1 MSTHL
6 DTEDFQ
12 CEMCNSTNTIRD
24 IVQDTKSYDFFVE
37 MCFDCG
43 HENFTTIIIHELGTN
58 SFQMSL
64 EELNDVRKFFDFEE
78 ITQEQLDKNQTERDS
93 YQFDEEI
100 KRITEGIISVSEMN

>member
-6 DTEDFQ
+6 HTEDYQ
-12 CEMCNSTNTIRD
+12 CEKCNSTNSVRE

-64 EELNDVRKFFDFEE
+64 EELNDVRKSFDLEE
-78 ITQEQLDKNQTERDS
+78 ITQEQLEKNQTERDS
-93 YQFDEEI
+93 YQFDQEI
-100 KRITEGIISVSEMN
+100 KDFLEISESEMN